1 MKKNLIALAVAATM
15 VPAIA
20 AAEGASISGYADILW
35 IHDNSNNAF
44 TAATEI
50 DFRNTVGTVTVGVDL
65 DIMLGGT
72 AGTALATDEIN
83 LEQAFFAWGAMDN
96 LTVIAGLFNNP
107 IGLDAEDALD
117 QPTTQA
123 GLIYGTL
130 DAATGLHVGNNV
142 SGLAVAYNAGVATV
156 TVAVLNEITG
166 GGNVSEY
173 LGNPSSAGS
182 DNSIALVVN
191 ASPIEGLDLEFGYVT
206 MDDNAALG
214 DSAWDLNA
222 SFNTGPITV
231 TAEILEVDGWDDM
244 LYGLGGY
251 YDVLEG
257 TQVGLRYESNSNNE
271 NTAAVEEQINLV
283 AWHDLADN
291 LTVGAGYNINTNGNG
306 GDDEQAVIEF
316 LATF

>member
-20 AAEGASISGYADILW
+20 AAEGASVSGYNDILW
-35 IHDNSNNAF
+35 VHDNGNNAF

-50 DFRNTVGTVTVGVDL
+50 DFRNTVGSVTIGADVDIL
-65 DIMLGGT
+65 LGGA
-72 AGTALATDEIN
+72 AGTALGTDEIN
-83 LEQAFFAWGAMDN
+83 LEQAFFAWGAIEN
-96 LTVIAGLFNNP
+96 VTVIAGLFNNP

-117 QPTTQA
+117 QPTTQT
-123 GLIYGTL
+123 GLIYNAL

-156 TVAVLNEITG
+156 TVAVLNEIFG
-166 GGNVSEY
+166 GGNAADTIGGAST
-173 LGNPSSAGS
+173 NT
-182 DNSIALVVN
+182 DNSVALVVN
-191 ASPIEGLDLEFGYVT
+191 ASPIEGLDLELGYVT
-206 MDDNAALG
+206 MDNTALG
-214 DSAWDLNA
+214 DNAWDLNV

-231 TAEILEVDGWDDM
+231 TAEILAVDAWNDE
-244 LYGLGGY
+244 LYGIGAY

-257 TQVGLRYESNSNNE
+257 TQVGVRYEGNSNNE
-271 NTAAVEEQINLV
+271 NTGDVEEQVNLI

-291 LTVGAGYNINTNGNG
+291 LTVGAGYNINTDGNGN
-306 GDDEQAVIEF
+306 DDEQVVIEF